1 MGIRYVRSFCENDVK
16 DIEYR
21 IEQWCSKHNAEPVS
35 VSVSRSEH
43 YVPKLVALVVM
54 EEKDDVI

>member
-1 MGIRYVRSFCENDVK
+1 MGSRYVRSFCENDVQ
-16 DIEYR
+16 DLEYR
-21 IEQWCSKHNAEPVS
+21 INQWCERHNAEPFS

-43 YVPKLVALVVM
+43 YVPKLVALVVV

>member
-1 MGIRYVRSFCENDVK
+1 MRSRYIRSFCESDVESL
-16 DIEYR
+16 EYR
-21 IEQWCSKHNAEPVS
+21 INQWCENHNAEPVS

-54 EEKDDVI
+54 EEIDDVI